1 MQDQEMESKKKG
13 CFSIM
18 HVHSTSTEDFK
29 QKDSINKGSINKDS
43 EKGIKDDQ
51 GCRRTSTPGTDGL

>member
-18 HVHSTSTEDFK
+18 RVHSTSTEDFK
-29 QKDSINKGSINKDS
+29 QKDVVA
-43 EKGIKDDQ
+43 
-51 GCRRTSTPGTDGL
+51 